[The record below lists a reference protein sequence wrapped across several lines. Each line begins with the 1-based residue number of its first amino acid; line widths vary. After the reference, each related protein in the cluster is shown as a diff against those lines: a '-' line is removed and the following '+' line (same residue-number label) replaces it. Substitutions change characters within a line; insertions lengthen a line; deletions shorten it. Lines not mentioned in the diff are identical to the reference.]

1 MFSLNVFRQFHK
13 TIPPFLNPV
22 ISRAFTSQ
30 EHIQQRK
37 HVKYS
42 SPKYKKSPTSKSSI
56 KKHDVETETYA
67 RQRITKI
74 YNILKYSTW
83 DSAKEQLENLSVK
96 WDSYT
101 VNQVLKTHPPME
113 KAWLFFNWAASRKS
127 FRHDH
132 YTYTTMIDI
141 FGEARRISPMMYVFN
156 QMKEKGIK
164 IDVVT
169 YTSLMHWISNDG
181 DVDGAIDLW
190 REMRVKGCRPTV
202 VSYTAYMKIL
212 LDSKRVDVAAG
223 VYKEMLESGLS
234 PNCHTHTVLME
245 YLASSGYVP
254 SISLYHKH
262 FMSFVII
269 MSLPSRLDSYP
280 VSLELSSKFSEAI
293 EIFYKM
299 QDAGVLPDK
308 ATCNILIEI
317 CCNTG
322 EIWAMVKIL
331 EFMKENFL
339 VLRNPVYQKA
349 LKTFKFAGE
358 SDTLLRQVN
367 RHFSAEYSDEDDIV
381 LHSSEIGMEDGLALN
396 FMNKKNLVAIDS
408 LLTDMADQGVQLD
421 SKVVSDI
428 IEVNIARQRQD
439 GALLAY
445 DYSVKWGIN
454 IERSAYLALI
464 GFSIRA
470 NSFNKVLEIVEKMVK
485 QGLSLGTQLNSLLIY
500 RLGCGREVASAEKVF
515 DLLPDKEKSS
525 AEYTAL
531 ISAYF
536 SCGNASKGLETFNI
550 MQSKCGKVALGTY
563 CVVVAGL
570 EKCGKARELEH
581 YRKEKKSLEVERCS
595 TNISVEETIC
605 NLLFAGDFIA
615 RRAR

>member
-1 MFSLNVFRQFHK
+1 MFSLNVFRQFLK

-30 EHIQQRK
+30 KHIQQSKRI
-37 HVKYS
+37 KYS
-42 SPKYKKSPTSKSSI
+42 SPKNKKSPTSESSI
-56 KKHDVETETYA
+56 KKHDVETENYA

-74 YNILKYSTW
+74 YNLLKYSTW

-101 VNQVLKTHPPME
+101 VNQVLKAHPPME

-141 FGEARRISPMMYVFN
+141 FGEARRISSMMYGFN

-164 IDVVT
+164 VDVVT

-190 REMRVKGCRPTV
+190 KEMRVKGCRPTV

-212 LDSKRVDVAAG
+212 LDSKRVNVAAG

-234 PNCHTHTVLME
+234 PNCHTYTVLME
-245 YLASSGYVP
+245 YLASSGKY
-254 SISLYHKH
+254 
-262 FMSFVII
+262 
-269 MSLPSRLDSYP
+269 
-280 VSLELSSKFSEAI
+280 SEAI

-299 QDAGVLPDK
+299 QDASVLPDK

-331 EFMKENFL
+331 EFMKKNFL
-339 VLRNPVYQKA
+339 VLRSPVYQKA

-367 RHFSAEYSDEDDIV
+367 RHFSAEYSDEDDSV
-381 LHSSEIGMEDGLALN
+381 LHHSEMDVENGLVLN

-408 LLTDMADQGVQLD
+408 LLTDMADKGFQLD
-421 SKVVSDI
+421 SKVVSNI
-428 IEVNIARQRQD
+428 IEANITRQRQD

-445 DYSVKWGIN
+445 NYSVKWGIN
-454 IERSAYLALI
+454 IERSAYLAVI

-470 NSFNKVLEIVEKMVK
+470 NSFNKVVEIVEKMVK

-500 RLGCGREVASAEKVF
+500 RLGCEREAASAEKVF

-536 SCGNASKGLETFNI
+536 SCGNANKGLETFNI
-550 MQSKCGKVALGTY
+550 MKSKCVNIALGTY

-581 YRKEKKSLEVERCS
+581 YRKEKKSLEMERCS
-595 TNISVEETIC
+595 TNISMEEAIC
-605 NLLFAGDFIA
+605 NLLFAGDFIT